1 MTPSRQASG
10 ESKAALGGGGGDA
23 EKSRTGLSPL
33 SPVWFLT
40 VTPLHWDTLGEMLR
54 MSGAV
59 ASE

>member
-10 ESKAALGGGGGDA
+10 GSKVALGGGDA